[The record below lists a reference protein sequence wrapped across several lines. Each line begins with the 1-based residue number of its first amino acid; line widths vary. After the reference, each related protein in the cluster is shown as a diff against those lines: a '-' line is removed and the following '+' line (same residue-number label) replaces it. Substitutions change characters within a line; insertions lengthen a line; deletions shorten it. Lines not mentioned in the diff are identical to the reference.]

1 MEPAPGIFGNTVSR
15 PLLQRRP
22 EGVMQRVLREIEVT
36 EETDQR
42 RKDTARFGPIDR
54 VYAVADPT
62 GRAFGDAVPV
72 YCRNFATHGE
82 SKPARLKAKSCSSKL
97 AVMIRDNTS
106 AHQNRNELNGSWHRP
121 PVGRARLERREQRR
135 KM

>member
-1 MEPAPGIFGNTVSR
+1 MKTRAPADRVSGLEAAGRNEPAPGIFGNTVSR

-72 YCRNFATHGE
+72 
-82 SKPARLKAKSCSSKL
+82 
-97 AVMIRDNTS
+97 
-106 AHQNRNELNGSWHRP
+106 
-121 PVGRARLERREQRR
+121 
-135 KM
+135 